1 MTLQNQTKADIF
13 LKGAEMQRKVHYNH
27 SYSGRKLGN
36 IVVSYSPKSSCP
48 DTCTLKTGGC
58 YAWDLYY
65 MRIMGDKIET
75 GLQTVKGVKKK
86 FHIRSLSEALK
97 KRAAV
102 CKVVRHRVAGDII
115 GDVKNTVADCITIAK
130 EGLTNIG
137 YTHAWREEESQ
148 PLKEYFRASCQ
159 TMEEVKEAR
168 QNGWAATVIF
178 TESIGKGKQIIDGQT
193 VVMCPIDDY
202 KKSVTCN
209 SCRLCRVDDKTKDI
223 TVGFK
228 IHGNGAKKNSHKVQN
243 LDK

>member
-1 MTLQNQTKADIF
+1 
-13 LKGAEMQRKVHYNH
+13 MQRKVHYNH

-65 MRIMGDKIET
+65 MRIMGDKIER
-75 GLQTVKGVKKK
+75 GVQKIKGKEKP
-86 FHIRSLSEALK
+86 FHIRSLAEALK
-97 KRAAV
+97 KRSV
-102 CKVVRHRVAGDII
+102 GCKIVRHRVAGDII
-115 GDVKNTVADCITIAK
+115 GDVSETLKDCLTIVK
-130 EGLTNIG
+130 SGLTNVG
-137 YTHAWREEESQ
+137 YTHAWREEQVQ

-159 TMEEVKEAR
+159 SMEEVKEAR
-168 QNGWAATVIF
+168 AKGWSATVIF
-178 TESIGKGKQIIDGQT
+178 DDTVGRGKQSLEGET

-202 KKSVTCN
+202 KKNVTCN
-209 SCRLCRVDDKTKDI
+209 SCRLCRIDNKTKDI

-228 IHGNGAKKNSHKVQN
+228 LHGNGAKKNKHKVQN